1 MTGRMIS
8 RGLDESVAISGDE
21 AISCGTFLSDIEV
34 WADRLPESAHVINL
48 CVDRYLFMVA
58 FFAAIRRGQC
68 NLLLTGHQ
76 SEIVREALQS
86 YPDAYVLSDH
96 DFSDSEVQAIKITRD
111 PEPSDVAGDNPEI
124 PDTQLAAV
132 VFTSGSTGTSKPIP
146 KTWGTLRSGAL
157 MNAGYLLADGKAR
170 CNLIATVP
178 PWHMYGLE
186 WSIMLCLVSN
196 TTTYSGGTFF
206 PDDIRLALERT
217 SGKRIL
223 ISTPLH
229 LRAMLNSG
237 VDFPAVETVLCAT
250 APLDVDFAQ
259 DVERNF
265 SASVFEIYG
274 CSEAGSMACRW
285 PTRDE
290 YWRFLSEFHVERGNA
305 KVQISA
311 DHVPDVIEL
320 ADTLS
325 FRADGSFLL
334 EGRNEDM
341 VKVAGKR
348 ASLGELNSRLLAIE
362 GIEDG
367 VIYDPKA
374 FGVDSV
380 RLSALVVSPS
390 RNISDIRQ
398 DLARSVDPVF
408 LPRPIKM
415 VDRLPR
421 SETGKLRRRELSRM
435 IKMAAEKS

>member
-1 MTGRMIS
+1 
-8 RGLDESVAISGDE
+8 
-21 AISCGTFLSDIEV
+21 
-34 WADRLPESAHVINL
+34 
-48 CVDRYLFMVA
+48 
-58 FFAAIRRGQC
+58 
-68 NLLLTGHQ
+68 
-76 SEIVREALQS
+76 
-86 YPDAYVLSDH
+86 
-96 DFSDSEVQAIKITRD
+96 
-111 PEPSDVAGDNPEI
+111 
-124 PDTQLAAV
+124 
-132 VFTSGSTGTSKPIP
+132 
-146 KTWGTLRSGAL
+146 
-157 MNAGYLLADGKAR
+157 
-170 CNLIATVP
+170 
-178 PWHMYGLE
+178 
-186 WSIMLCLVSN
+186 
-196 TTTYSGGTFF
+196 
-206 PDDIRLALERT
+206 
-217 SGKRIL
+217 
-223 ISTPLH
+223 
-229 LRAMLNSG
+229 
-237 VDFPAVETVLCAT
+237 
-250 APLDVDFAQ
+250 
-259 DVERNF
+259 
-265 SASVFEIYG
+265 
-274 CSEAGSMACRW
+274 MACRW

-305 KVQISA
+305 RVQISA

-435 IKMAAEKS
+435 IKMIKMTAEKS